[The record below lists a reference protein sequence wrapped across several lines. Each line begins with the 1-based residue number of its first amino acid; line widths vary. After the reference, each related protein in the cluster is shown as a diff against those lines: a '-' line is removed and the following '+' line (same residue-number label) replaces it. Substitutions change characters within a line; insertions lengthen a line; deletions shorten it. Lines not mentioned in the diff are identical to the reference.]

1 MDAETKQKTKQTDR
15 GEKTSFL
22 SPRNKQIIIS
32 SNFNKNFWVINL
44 LLLAGTR
51 VRGKNK
57 MFMMW
62 FWLRC
67 KKLFFWRNKK
77 LKSTKLMMMMKNI
90 ELNLIQCKSQKSVR
104 RRRRKNLKLKN
115 QMSHLKLCYSF
126 NCVFREHHYSFLLLR
141 NSNWRQRQRIKSKNS
156 KLFMIFIIRIM
167 MIMMIITRKKWM
179 NEWGERRRRGEQKKK
194 TIFTFQ
200 LSHHVY
206 VVTYVITMIMMMLK
220 LLFHRK
226 FTNNHEKQ

>member
-104 RRRRKNLKLKN
+104 RRKRRKNLKLKN

-179 NEWGERRRRGEQKKK
+179 NEWGERRKRGEQKKNN
-194 TIFTFQ
+194 IHFPI
-200 LSHHVY
+200 
-206 VVTYVITMIMMMLK
+206 ITSCVCCYMMCCDY
-220 LLFHRK
+220 
-226 FTNNHEKQ
+226 NDNDDDDDA